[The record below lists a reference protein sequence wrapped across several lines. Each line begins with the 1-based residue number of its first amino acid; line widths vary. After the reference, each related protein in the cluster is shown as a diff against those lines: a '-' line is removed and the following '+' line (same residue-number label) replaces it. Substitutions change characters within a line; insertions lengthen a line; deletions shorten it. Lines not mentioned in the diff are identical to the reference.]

1 MDKKSEL
8 LTDDE
13 ALGLENEI
21 IERYLNNHSRPS
33 RLIIKL
39 YLKYKWDFLLSMI
52 FYLIKQLP
60 VILLPLNTAT
70 IINAVHAY
78 VLFGTDPF
86 PAIFTS
92 VGVILALLLI
102 NIPTNAVYV
111 RLYSVA
117 TRKIE
122 AGLRGALIRK
132 LQVLSISF
140 HKQMQSGRIQSKIMR
155 DVENVHTFFVQ
166 LITTIP
172 SIALNITV
180 ALVVILQKSY
190 VVFLFFL
197 LCIPANLALRRV
209 FRRKMDNSNSEFRH
223 DVENASAMVSDTE
236 EMVQITRAHALEDQ
250 QTRKMAGV
258 LRRIAGSGLRLD
270 MIQAYFGSFLWVTIQ
285 FFQIGCLVFSSYLY
299 VRGTLT
305 EIGDI
310 TLFQTYFNTLTWQ
323 VSSLIGLM
331 PILAK
336 GKESVSSI
344 GEILCSEDVEHN
356 EGKEPLEAVRGDF
369 KFENVCFSYDDGQEL
384 LAGFSL
390 DVRAGETVAIVGES
404 GAGKTTLLSLAIGFM
419 TPSGGRITVDG
430 HDLNE
435 IDLRSYRKHIA
446 YVPQTS
452 VMFVGTVRENLTY
465 GAEWAT
471 DEQIEQALCASKMY
485 DFVMS
490 LPKGLD
496 SNLQEH
502 ASNLSGGQRQ
512 RLSIARALL
521 RNPQIIIFDEA
532 TSALD
537 NVSEREIQ
545 ASINS
550 LCSGRTTF
558 VIAHRLS
565 TIRGADKIAVLKNG
579 HCVELGTY
587 DELIALGGEFYKMQS
602 ASEKSIGNT
611 D

>member
-166 LITTIP
+166 LITTVP
-172 SIALNITV
+172 SIVLNITV

-419 TPSGGRITVDG
+419 TPSSGRITVDG
-430 HDLNE
+430 HDLSE

-471 DEQIEQALCASKMY
+471 DEQIEQALRASKMY

>member
-1 MDKKSEL
+1 MDKKTEL

-13 ALGLENEI
+13 ALRLENEI
-21 IERYLNNHSRPS
+21 IERYLNNHSRPGG
-33 RLIIKL
+33 LILKL

-78 VLFGTDPF
+78 VLYGTDPF
-86 PAIFTS
+86 PTIFAS

-102 NIPTNAVYV
+102 NIPMNAIYV

-172 SIALNITV
+172 SIALNVTV

-190 VVFLFFL
+190 IVFLFFL
-197 LCIPANLALRRV
+197 LCIPANLALRRA
-209 FRRKMDNSNSEFRH
+209 FRRKMDNSNSDFRH
-223 DVENASAMVSDTE
+223 DVENASAMVGDTE
-236 EMVQITRAHALEDQ
+236 EMIQITRAHALEDQ
-250 QTRKMAGV
+250 QTRKMAGI
-258 LRRIAGSGLRLD
+258 LRRIAGSGLKLD

-323 VSSLIGLM
+323 VSSLIGLL

-344 GEILCSEDVEHN
+344 GEILCSEDIERN
-356 EGKEPLEAVRGDF
+356 DGKESLEAIRGDF
-369 KFENVCFSYDDGQEL
+369 KFENVCFSYDDDQAL
-384 LAGFSL
+384 LEDFSL
-390 DVRAGETVAIVGES
+390 DVRAGETIAIVGES

-419 TPSGGRITVDG
+419 TPNGGRITVDG
-430 HDLNE
+430 HDLSE

-471 DEQIEQALCASKMY
+471 DEQIERALRASKMY
-485 DFVMS
+485 DFIRS
-490 LPKGLD
+490 LPKGLE

-521 RNPQIIIFDEA
+521 RDPQVIIFDEA

-579 HCVELGTY
+579 RCVELGTY

-602 ASEKSIGNT
+602 ASEKSISIIN
-611 D
+611 

>member
-102 NIPTNAVYV
+102 NIPTNAIYV

-430 HDLNE
+430 HDLSE

-471 DEQIEQALCASKMY
+471 DEQIEQALRASKMY

-550 LCSGRTTF
+550 LCSGSTTF

>member
-1 MDKKSEL
+1 MDEKSEL

-33 RLIIKL
+33 GLIIKL

-430 HDLNE
+430 NDLSE

-471 DEQIEQALCASKMY
+471 DEQIEQALRASKMY

>member
-166 LITTIP
+166 LITTVP
-172 SIALNITV
+172 SIVLNITV

-250 QTRKMAGV
+250 QARKMAGV

-430 HDLNE
+430 HDLSE

-471 DEQIEQALCASKMY
+471 DEQIEQALRASKMY

>member
-102 NIPTNAVYV
+102 NIPTNAIYV

-223 DVENASAMVSDTE
+223 DVENASAMVGDTE

-471 DEQIEQALCASKMY
+471 DEQIEQALRASKMY

>member
-166 LITTIP
+166 LITTVP
-172 SIALNITV
+172 SIALNIAV

-390 DVRAGETVAIVGES
+390 DVRVGETVAIVGES

-430 HDLNE
+430 HDLSE

-471 DEQIEQALCASKMY
+471 DEQIEQALRASKMY

>member
-258 LRRIAGSGLRLD
+258 LRRIASSGLRLD

-430 HDLNE
+430 HDLSE

-471 DEQIEQALCASKMY
+471 DEQIEQALRASKMY

-602 ASEKSIGNT
+602 ASEKSVGNT

>member
-471 DEQIEQALCASKMY
+471 DEQIEQALRASKMY

-565 TIRGADKIAVLKNG
+565 TIRGADKIAVLRNG

>member
-1 MDKKSEL
+1 MDNKDEL
-8 LTDDE
+8 LSDDE
-13 ALGLENEI
+13 SIKLENEI
-21 IERYLNNHSRPS
+21 IDKYLSNHSRPS
-33 RLIIKL
+33 ALIIKL
-39 YLKYKWDFLLSMI
+39 YLKYKWDFLLSMV

-70 IINAVHAY
+70 IINAVHDY
-78 VLFGTDPF
+78 ILDGTNPF
-86 PAIFTS
+86 PTIFMS
-92 VGVILALLLI
+92 VGIVLALLII
-102 NIPTNAVYV
+102 NIPTNAIYV
-111 RLYSVA
+111 KLYSVA

-172 SIALNITV
+172 SIVLNISV
-180 ALVVILQKSY
+180 ALIVILQKSY
-190 VVFLFFL
+190 IVLLFFL
-197 LCIPANLALRRV
+197 LCIPANLALRRI
-209 FRRKMDNSNSEFRH
+209 FRKKMDNSNSDFRH
-223 DVENASAMVSDTE
+223 DVENASAIVNDTE
-236 EMVQITRAHALEDQ
+236 EMIQITRAHALEEEQ
-250 QTRKMAGV
+250 SKKMSGI
-258 LRRIAGSGLRLD
+258 LRRIAKSGLKLD

-336 GKESVSSI
+336 GKESVVSI
-344 GEILCSEDVEHN
+344 GEILCSDDVEHN
-356 EGKEPLEAVRGDF
+356 DGKEKLDDVCGNYEF
-369 KFENVCFSYDDGQEL
+369 KDVYFSYDDDQPL
-384 LAGFSL
+384 LEGFSL
-390 DVRAGETVAIVGES
+390 SVKAGETVAIVGES
-404 GAGKTTLLSLAIGFM
+404 GAGKTTLLNLAIGFM
-419 TPSGGRITVDG
+419 LPSGGKILVDG

-446 YVPQTS
+446 YVPQSS

-465 GAEWAT
+465 GAEDAT
-471 DEQIEQALCASKMY
+471 DEQIENALKASKMF
-485 DFVMS
+485 DFIMG
-490 LPKGLD
+490 LPKGLE

-502 ASNLSGGQRQ
+502 ASNLSGGQKQ

-521 RNPQIIIFDEA
+521 RNPQVIIFDEA

-545 ASINS
+545 SSINS

-565 TIRGADKIAVLKNG
+565 TIRNADKIAVLKDG
-579 HCVELGTY
+579 RCVELGTY
-587 DELIALGGEFYKMQS
+587 DELMALGGEFYNMQK
-602 ASEKSIGNT
+602 ASEKSSNK
-611 D
+611 

>member
-258 LRRIAGSGLRLD
+258 LRRIASSGLRLD

-430 HDLNE
+430 HDLSE

-471 DEQIEQALCASKMY
+471 DEQIEQALRASKMY

-587 DELIALGGEFYKMQS
+587 DELIALGREFYKMQS
-602 ASEKSIGNT
+602 ASEKSVGNT

>member
-1 MDKKSEL
+1 MDEKSEL

-166 LITTIP
+166 LITTVP

-384 LAGFSL
+384 LTGFSL

-471 DEQIEQALCASKMY
+471 DEQIEQALRASKMY

-496 SNLQEH
+496 SSLQEH

-579 HCVELGTY
+579 RCVELGTY

>member
-1 MDKKSEL
+1 
-8 LTDDE
+8 
-13 ALGLENEI
+13 
-21 IERYLNNHSRPS
+21 
-33 RLIIKL
+33 
-39 YLKYKWDFLLSMI
+39 
-52 FYLIKQLP
+52 
-60 VILLPLNTAT
+60 
-70 IINAVHAY
+70 
-78 VLFGTDPF
+78 
-86 PAIFTS
+86 
-92 VGVILALLLI
+92 
-102 NIPTNAVYV
+102 
-111 RLYSVA
+111 
-117 TRKIE
+117 
-122 AGLRGALIRK
+122 
-132 LQVLSISF
+132 
-140 HKQMQSGRIQSKIMR
+140 
-155 DVENVHTFFVQ
+155 
-166 LITTIP
+166 
-172 SIALNITV
+172 
-180 ALVVILQKSY
+180 
-190 VVFLFFL
+190 
-197 LCIPANLALRRV
+197 
-209 FRRKMDNSNSEFRH
+209 
-223 DVENASAMVSDTE
+223 
-236 EMVQITRAHALEDQ
+236 
-250 QTRKMAGV
+250 MAGV

-430 HDLNE
+430 HDLSE

-471 DEQIEQALCASKMY
+471 DEQIEQALRASKMY

>member
-1 MDKKSEL
+1 MDNKDEL
-8 LTDDE
+8 LSDDE
-13 ALGLENEI
+13 SIKLENEI
-21 IERYLNNHSRPS
+21 IDKYLSNHSRPS
-33 RLIIKL
+33 ALIIKL
-39 YLKYKWDFLLSMI
+39 YLKYKWDFLLSMV

-70 IINAVHAY
+70 IINAVHDY
-78 VLFGTDPF
+78 ILDGTNPF
-86 PAIFTS
+86 PTIFMS
-92 VGVILALLLI
+92 VGIVLALLII

-111 RLYSVA
+111 KLYSVA

-172 SIALNITV
+172 SIVLNITV

-190 VVFLFFL
+190 IVLLFFL
-197 LCIPANLALRRV
+197 LCIPANLALRRI
-209 FRRKMDNSNSEFRH
+209 FRKKMDNSNSDFRH
-223 DVENASAMVSDTE
+223 DVENASAIVNDTE
-236 EMVQITRAHALEDQ
+236 EMIQITRAHALEEEQ
-250 QTRKMAGV
+250 SKKMSGI
-258 LRRIAGSGLRLD
+258 LRRIAKSGLKLD

-336 GKESVSSI
+336 GKESVVSI
-344 GEILCSEDVEHN
+344 GEILCSDDIEHN
-356 EGKEPLEAVRGDF
+356 DGKKKLDDVCGNYEF
-369 KFENVCFSYDDGQEL
+369 KDVYFSYDDDQPL
-384 LAGFSL
+384 LEGFSL
-390 DVRAGETVAIVGES
+390 SVKAGETVAIVGES
-404 GAGKTTLLSLAIGFM
+404 GAGKTTLLNLAIGFM
-419 TPSGGRITVDG
+419 LPSGGKILIDG

-446 YVPQTS
+446 YVPQSS

-465 GAEWAT
+465 GAEDAT
-471 DEQIEQALCASKMY
+471 DEQIENALKASKMF
-485 DFVMS
+485 DFIMG
-490 LPKGLD
+490 LPKGLE

-502 ASNLSGGQRQ
+502 ASNLSGGQKQ

-521 RNPQIIIFDEA
+521 RNPQVIIFDEA

-545 ASINS
+545 SSINS

-565 TIRGADKIAVLKNG
+565 TIRNADKIAVLKDG
-579 HCVELGTY
+579 RCVELGTY
-587 DELIALGGEFYKMQS
+587 DELMALGGEFYNMQK
-602 ASEKSIGNT
+602 ASEKNSNK
-611 D
+611 

>member
-1 MDKKSEL
+1 MDEKSEL

-384 LAGFSL
+384 LTGFSL

-430 HDLNE
+430 HDLSE

-471 DEQIEQALCASKMY
+471 DEQIEQALRASKMY